1 MLVQC
6 QPGRIGPIYDAPNS
20 AALPANGSRPR
31 CQDSGRS
38 SLLAPLVAASAR
50 SSHILGRMPYA
61 FHTADVFTDHL
72 HGGNPL
78 AVIPD
83 ARGLSDAQM
92 QAITREFN
100 YSETVFV
107 FPPEQS
113 ANTRRVRIFTPEM
126 ELPFAGHPTVG
137 CAFVLA
143 SMGAIPLNG
152 DETRIVLEEGVGPV
166 PVLIRAKGGK
176 PTFAQLTSARLPEI
190 KDPPPPPETL
200 CEILSLEPSHIVA
213 DDMLEPEAV
222 SCGVPYLFIPL
233 KKPEM
238 LSWVKV
244 DAAKWEQALRDYW
257 APEMYVFSADDWSN
271 IFEGGEALAPRSPVF
286 SRYARKRVTA
296 RCAGMSIKVSRWAGR
311 AGSSWKLISSAGNLL
326 RSELEVLPCSLA
338 RERYISKEKSSYS
351 R

>member
-1 MLVQC
+1 MNLWARL
-6 QPGRIGPIYDAPNS
+6 PRPPRLLGYPN
-20 AALPANGSRPR
+20 
-31 CQDSGRS
+31 
-38 SLLAPLVAASAR
+38 LVASLVAGRDR
-50 SSHILGRMPYA
+50 SSHILRRMSYA

-107 FPPEQS
+107 FPPATKS
-113 ANTRRVRIFTPEM
+113 NTRSVRIFTPNM

-143 SMGAIPLNG
+143 AIGDIPLDG
-152 DETRIVLEEGVGPV
+152 GETRIVLEEGVGPV
-166 PVLIRAKGGK
+166 PVLIRSKDGK
-176 PTFAQLTSARLPEI
+176 PVFAQLTSARLPEI
-190 KDPPPPPETL
+190 KDPPPAPETL

-213 DDMLEPEAV
+213 DDMIEPEAV
-222 SCGVPYLFIPL
+222 SCGVPYLFIPI

-244 DAAKWEQALRDYW
+244 DVLKWEQALRDYW
-257 APEMYVFSADDWSN
+257 APEMFVYSTEDWSN
-271 IFEGGEALAPRSPVF
+271 IFEGCHIRARMFAPGLGIGEDPATGSACAALAGF
-286 SRYARKRVTA
+286 LA
-296 RCAGMSIKVSRWAGR
+296 
-311 AGSSWKLISSAGNLL
+311 L
-326 RSELEVLPCSLA
+326 RSEKRDGTLRWTVDQGVEMGRPSRLELEVELKRGQLA
-338 RERYISKEKSSYS
+338 AIKVGGQSVLVSSGTLHVDGAA
-351 R
+351 